1 MARLDTGW
9 HNNPKVLRLSDKGM
23 ALHAW
28 SISYCDA
35 ARSDGFIAQD
45 AWPARFGRAVKELE
59 RASMWER
66 CEGGYYLH
74 DYLDYNRSR
83 AYIDDYARAK
93 REAGR
98 AGGQASA
105 SARASPDGRAKRQ
118 QTVNQMLNEHLKQN
132 PTPGPG
138 VREFNDAAAAAV
150 TPVRTI
156 QVAESDPGARTR
168 ETAAAAAAATLKN
181 LDEDLPDEVRHRL
194 SQPPI
199 VSHAYG

>member
-66 CEGGYYLH
+66 CAGGYYLH

-83 AYIDDYARAK
+83 ARIDDYMRAK

-105 SARASPDGRAKRQ
+105 SARASPNALPSAQANGQ
-118 QTVNQMLNEHLKQN
+118 QMLNEHLKQN

-138 VREFNDAAAAAV
+138 PGVRELTGAAV
-150 TPVRTI
+150 AVSSGP
-156 QVAESDPGARTR
+156 SLAR
-168 ETAAAAAAATLKN
+168 EAATATATRLEN
-181 LDEDLPDEVRHRL
+181 LPDEVRHRL
-194 SQPPI
+194 AQPPI
-199 VSHAYG
+199 RAHHVGH

>member
-93 REAGR
+93 RKAGR

-105 SARASPDGRAKRQ
+105 SARASPDGQAKRQ
-118 QTVNQMLNEHLKQN
+118 QTLNQMLNEHLKQN

-138 VREFNDAAAAAV
+138 VNESLLPGGRLVGPGVARAREASLPEQEHLAGLHDGTSFPWCPAC
-150 TPVRTI
+150 
-156 QVAESDPGARTR
+156 QFHESD
-168 ETAAAAAAATLKN
+168 
-181 LDEDLPDEVRHRL
+181 
-194 SQPPI
+194 QPALQP
-199 VSHAYG
+199 A

>member
-45 AWPARFGRAVKELE
+45 AWPARFRRAVGELE
-59 RASMWER
+59 RSGMWER
-66 CEGGYYLH
+66 CHGGYYLH
-74 DYLDYNRSR
+74 DYLQYNRSR
-83 AYIDDYARAK
+83 ARIDDYMRAK

-105 SARASPDGRAKRQ
+105 SARAAPNGRAKRQ
-118 QTVNQMLNEHLKQN
+118 QMLNEHLKQN
-132 PTPGPG
+132 STPGPG
-138 VREFNDAAAAAV
+138 VRELTVAAAAV
-150 TPVRTI
+150 NSGP
-156 QVAESDPGARTR
+156 SPAR
-168 ETAAAAAAATLKN
+168 EAATAATSFDN
-181 LDEDLPDEVRHRL
+181 LDETLPDEVRHRL
-194 SQPPI
+194 AQPPI
-199 VSHAYG
+199 VSHAVG